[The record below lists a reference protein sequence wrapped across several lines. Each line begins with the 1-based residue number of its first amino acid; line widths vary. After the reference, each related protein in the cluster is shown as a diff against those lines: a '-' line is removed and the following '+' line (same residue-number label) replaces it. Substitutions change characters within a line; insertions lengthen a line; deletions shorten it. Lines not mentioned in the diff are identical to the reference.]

1 MAIVCPLLAVTGF
14 SMFLGALFPFDLPF
28 SISEATVTR
37 SRIPGSKKKNTDYGA
52 LFLEIIGVYSSAPCL
67 STWLA
72 NNVQPHYRRATA
84 VAIAFVATNI
94 GGIVSPWFFTDPP
107 RFHKATSINLA
118 VSLGMAASSAGIIF
132 YLRACNA
139 KKRKQVENYLQ
150 TQGQGLGRGEWD
162 SPEERKR
169 LGDRHPRFE
178 FTL

>member
-1 MAIVCPLLAVTGF
+1 
-14 SMFLGALFPFDLPF
+14 
-28 SISEATVTR
+28 
-37 SRIPGSKKKNTDYGA
+37 
-52 LFLEIIGVYSSAPCL
+52 LEIIGSYGSAPCL

-118 VSLGMAASSAGIIF
+118 VSLGTAASSVVIIAYF
-132 YLRACNA
+132 RVCNA
-139 KKRKQVENYLQ
+139 KKRERVEKYLQ
-150 TQGQGLGRGEWD
+150 THGQGLGRGGWD
-162 SPEERKR
+162 SPEERRR